1 MTVWV
6 FAGQGSQIAGMGSD
20 VFERFPKECEI
31 ASNILGY
38 SIVELCLQNPNNQLT
53 STKYSQPAIFFVN
66 ALKCIAQMEDGKKP
80 DAVSG
85 HSLGEYNA
93 LHASGSLE
101 LSEGLKLIQ
110 ARGEA
115 MEKIRNG
122 GMLAVIGSD
131 ISNVIEI
138 LLNNEIQS
146 VDIANY
152 NSPNQIILSG
162 PKIDLTEVAQILEN
176 QEFRCIELNVNGPF
190 HSRYMED
197 ARIEFTKNL
206 IDIELRPPNIPVFSP
221 STVSEIETEFLL
233 EVLSFQIVRP
243 VYWHQTVLKM
253 IEEGYSNF
261 AEITPGDF
269 VLTKLIAKIKD
280 FGIVER
286 SGETCGY

>member
-6 FAGQGSQIAGMGSD
+6 FAGQGSQVEGMGSD
-20 VFERFPKECEI
+20 VFERFPKECQV
-31 ASNILGY
+31 ASNVLGY
-38 SIVELCLQNPNNQLT
+38 SIVELCLQNPNNQLS

-66 ALKCIAQMEDGKKP
+66 ALKCIAQMEDGKNP

-93 LHASGSLE
+93 LHASGSLD

-115 MEKIRNG
+115 MEKIKNG

-131 ISNVIEI
+131 ISNVVEI

-146 VDIANY
+146 IDIANY

-162 PKIDLTEVAQILEN
+162 PKTDLTEASQILED
-176 QEFRCIELNVNGPF
+176 QSFRCVELNVNGPF

-197 ARIEFTKNL
+197 ARIEFTNKL
-206 IDIELRPPNIPVFSP
+206 IDTELRPPNIPIFSP
-221 STVSEIETEFLL
+221 STVSEIETEFFL

-243 VYWHQTVLKM
+243 VYWYQTVMKM
-253 IEEGYSNF
+253 IAKGYSNF
-261 AEITPGDF
+261 VEITPGDF
-269 VLTKLIAKIKD
+269 VLTKLIEKIKD
-280 FGIVER
+280 FGALGR
-286 SGETCGY
+286 PRETCRY